1 MFEME
6 NKIKVLLVQD
16 NNQASASKGDAI
28 AQVSI
33 VFNVGSYND
42 PPDHQGF
49 AHFMEHM
56 VFMGS

>member
-1 MFEME
+1 ME